1 MANRRAAFA
10 WAQNAKAKKAEKEPE
25 RLAERKPKNEASSLL
40 GHYIQLEKGDDDLS
54 SAPGD
59 LLGPRS
65 QEALLAIFKLID
77 ADGGGSISK
86 LELIGAVYRPL
97 DEDRDGDGQE
107 KVTLWWRASC
117 FKGMALDSAG
127 QISINEYSFDVVDD
141 IFDSGPLSEPSRK
154 DSMAG
159 GGTRVKY
166 ADFSAYFRRVAAA
179 CLAAEKEEAKMREIF
194 RLIDVDGDGSVSKLE
209 LVAAMQNSTR
219 AGSYLLPNVNTRNVL
234 ENETSYDI
242 VCGLFDQIAS
252 GRKRISFQ
260 DFRNYLTTRFAD
272 NFDRTPSVSS
282 ASPLSSCSPT
292 STSEHADRSTMK
304 LMILAPGFGQNP
316 QQASMLAQA
325 GYQLLWFTDLPEYPD
340 EGARLTYQTVAPFLA
355 KIRDEIQRL
364 KPTALLCASQG
375 GAYLVGLWQLGYW
388 KGPSVMLN
396 AHPSLPMRLPS
407 AAPIVLAHG
416 SNDEVYLWRRE
427 DLEDLVCTASPNR
440 CLLYYTSNSGYLAS
454 GSLTRLGDRHLMQ
467 SILSND
473 CLPRLIDA
481 AVSSIGPELY
491 MLQTWQSQLGEDR
504 REAQHWLGYSLERL
518 RRFWTSPGRRGRDE
532 KLHSVPSNSEEYK
545 KVATIFRS
553 EPTEAPAYMLSSQA
567 SWERLPI
574 YKIERVENGGQMEG
588 SAIPYRDGVRASLK
602 QQGVDFDPSIHSCW
616 TFHGADHDALM
627 SIVRDPVVGFQPLIS
642 GSRNSPVWG
651 SGTYFARDAKYVA
664 DGQFCPRRSDGLRC
678 MLLCLVTMGIPCL
691 GDPQQKA
698 DECGGLE

>member
-54 SAPGD
+54 SAPG
-59 LLGPRS
+59 PRS

-97 DEDRDGDGQE
+97 DEDRDGHAL
-107 KVTLWWRASC
+107 VAS
-117 FKGMALDSAG
+117 FVLQGHGLSTDLFQDSAG

>member
-25 RLAERKPKNEASSLL
+25 RLAERKPKNEV
-40 GHYIQLEKGDDDLS
+40 
-54 SAPGD
+54 
-59 LLGPRS
+59 RS
-65 QEALLAIFKLID
+65 E
-77 ADGGGSISK
+77 
-86 LELIGAVYRPL
+86 R
-97 DEDRDGDGQE
+97 
-107 KVTLWWRASC
+107 
-117 FKGMALDSAG
+117 
-127 QISINEYSFDVVDD
+127 
-141 IFDSGPLSEPSRK
+141 SEPSRAQRSK
-154 DSMAG
+154 SLAELLAEEERGHGPKLEDGAGCAGGEVGMWLIRDEDSMAG

-209 LVAAMQNSTR
+209 LGLFSTSMLVPGSIRNSTR

-355 KIRDEIQRL
+355 KIRDEIQR
-364 KPTALLCASQG
+364 ALEDEDG

-416 SNDEVYLWRRE
+416 SNDEVYLWRRD

-574 YKIERVENGGQMEG
+574 YKIEREG

-691 GDPQQKA
+691 GDPQQKGVLPFRQKPHRYNA
-698 DECGGLE
+698 TVDSLSSPEVQVIQQSGAAYPAYLITFS